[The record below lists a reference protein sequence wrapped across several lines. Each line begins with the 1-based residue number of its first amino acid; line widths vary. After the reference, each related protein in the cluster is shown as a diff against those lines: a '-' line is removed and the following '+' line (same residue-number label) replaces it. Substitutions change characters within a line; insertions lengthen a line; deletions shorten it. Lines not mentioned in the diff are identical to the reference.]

1 MDEFASRQ
9 FPVREDMRY
18 QRRSWIVERAGWA
31 VLVLLAL
38 IGLSGAFG
46 TGPLSW
52 QTVSGGSLTVE
63 YERFQRATR
72 LARYTFEARAQN
84 APELQLHLGGDFQRN
99 FEISDIQPRPARS
112 ATGPDGL
119 DLSFATAGAGAGRIV
134 IWAHS
139 RRYGANNVN
148 VRLGSDAPLS
158 FWVFVY
164 P

>member
-9 FPVREDMRY
+9 VPVREDMRF
-18 QRRSWIVERAGWA
+18 QRRSWIVERIGWS

-38 IGLSGAFG
+38 IGVSGAFG
-46 TGPLSW
+46 TGPLAW
-52 QTVSGGSLTVE
+52 QTASSGSLSVE

-72 LARYTFEARAQN
+72 LAQYTFNVRPQTE
-84 APELQLHLGGDFQRN
+84 PELRLHLSGDFQRN
-99 FEISDIQPRPARS
+99 FEISKIQPEPTRS
-112 ATGPDGL
+112 AVGDDGM
-119 DLSFATAGAGAGRIV
+119 DLIFPADGANAARIV

-139 RRYGANNVN
+139 RRYGTSEITARAGEEAAV
-148 VRLGSDAPLS
+148 S